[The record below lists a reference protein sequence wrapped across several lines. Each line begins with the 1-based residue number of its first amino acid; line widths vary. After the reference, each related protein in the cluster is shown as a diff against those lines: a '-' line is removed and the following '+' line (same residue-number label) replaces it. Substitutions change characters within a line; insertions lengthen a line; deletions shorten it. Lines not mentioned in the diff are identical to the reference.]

1 MAVIAVWKCD
11 RDGSMFANKKDAE
24 EHDKMLELAEN
35 ISALIEHNITDISD
49 KQSEAIGL
57 LLAKRRDDLAK
68 ACKGKPE
75 ALTIEDMNDGD
86 SVDAETEDTEEVV
99 TPISAGVAS

>member
-1 MAVIAVWKCD
+1 MAVVAVWKCD

-35 ISALIEHNITDISD
+35 ISALIESSIEGIDD

-57 LLAKRRDDLAK
+57 LLAKRREDLAK

-75 ALTIEDMNDGD
+75 ALSIETDT
-86 SVDAETEDTEEVV
+86 SDAELVSSEDQTV
-99 TPISAGVAS
+99 TPISAGAGS